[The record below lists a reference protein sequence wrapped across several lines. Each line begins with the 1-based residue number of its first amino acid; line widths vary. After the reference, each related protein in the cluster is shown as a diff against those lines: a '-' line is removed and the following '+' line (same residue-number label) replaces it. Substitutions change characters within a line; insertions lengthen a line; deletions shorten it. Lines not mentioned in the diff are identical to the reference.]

1 MGNKRNKEN
10 SNAHRGKCRKKPPTR
25 TGSKKPP
32 TTSKKQ
38 PIPQCPPELEN
49 SSRIINLQQ
58 LASHISDITAHAASC
73 SKCFN
78 SQDEAITLIGERNR
92 QGLASILVARC
103 NGCDMEFPFATS
115 SKVYCLPDGSSR
127 WESNLAAV
135 WGQMSTGGGY
145 SPLQENMATL
155 GVPVMTK
162 KAFIHTE
169 SVIGQWWWELLH
181 ESMKKAGEEERQLA
195 IQRGDFHQG
204 VPAITV
210 IVDGGWSKRSH
221 KHSYNAKSGVGIII
235 GQETKKILHIG
246 VRNKYC
252 AICAQASRKGEE
264 AKDHKC
270 FKNWDG
276 ASSSMET
283 DIIVEGFKTA
293 EEKHG
298 VRYIRFVGDGDS
310 SVYPSLVSS
319 VPVWG
324 YAIQK
329 IECANHATKCYR
341 SALEKLVNDNP
352 SYKGKGKL
360 TDAMRKRLTKAARCA
375 IKMRSMESDKRAA
388 TQKLQ
393 HDLHNSP
400 LHCFG
405 IHDACSTD
413 FCKTAQQ
420 RVREQHHNTAS
431 HDLAPTDSL
440 SFESSTSS
448 TTSTVSS
455 SSHSVSSST
464 IASSHTTALPAE
476 QVSDV
481 SLDTILTV
489 SQEQE
494 EAWSDALDE
503 TDLEAVRSIPKS
515 REQVNKVMLCD
526 IQRIVGRLV
535 SKSEQLLGKKKS
547 RLHFVTGYMYMN

>member
-1 MGNKRNKEN
+1 MGNKKNKKN
-10 SNAHRGKCRKKPPTR
+10 FNAHRGKCRRKPP
-25 TGSKKPP
+25 SKLKHKC
-32 TTSKKQ
+32 T
-38 PIPQCPPELEN
+38 PELGS

-58 LASHISDITAHAASC
+58 LANHISEVTTHAAGCSSC
-73 SKCFN
+73 VDSG
-78 SQDEAITLIGERNR
+78 SDAVTLVCEKSR

-103 NGCDMEFPFATS
+103 NGCGKEFPFSTS
-115 SKVYCLPDGSSR
+115 SKVHCLPDGHVR
-127 WESNLAAV
+127 WECNIAAV
-135 WGQMSTGGGY
+135 WGQMSIGGGF
-145 SPLQENMATL
+145 SPLEESMATL

-162 KAFIHTE
+162 KTFIQTE
-169 SVIGQWWWELLH
+169 SVIGQWWWELLC
-181 ESMKKAGEEERQLA
+181 ESMKQACEEERQLA

-204 VPAITV
+204 VPAINV

-235 GQETKKILHIG
+235 GKETNKLLHIG

-252 AICAQASRKGEE
+252 ATCAQAERRGEE
-264 AKDHKC
+264 VREHTC
-270 FKNWDG
+270 FKNWNG

-283 DIIVEGFKTA
+283 DIIVEGFKMA

-341 SALEKLVNDNP
+341 SALEKLVHDNP

-375 IKMRSMESDKRAA
+375 IKMRSMESDKKAA
-388 TQKLQ
+388 VQKLQ

-405 IHDACSTD
+405 IHDNCSTD
-413 FCKTAQQ
+413 FCKVAQQ
-420 RVREQHHNTAS
+420 RAS
-431 HDLAPTDSL
+431 GSADSTVTLDLDSDLRPPPPTRSVTPA
-440 SFESSTSS
+440 FSSTQPTSS
-448 TTSTVSS
+448 ATDMGSS
-455 SSHSVSSST
+455 SSSEDDSDSS
-464 IASSHTTALPAE
+464 L
-476 QVSDV
+476 Q
-481 SLDTILTV
+481 TILTV

-494 EAWSDALDE
+494 EAWDDALDE
-503 TDLEAVRSIPKS
+503 TDFEDIRSTP
-515 REQVNKVMLCD
+515 QAQQKVDPMMLCD
-526 IQRIVGRLV
+526 IQRVIVRLV
-535 SKSEQLLGKKKS
+535 SKSEQLLGETKTIIVS
-547 RLHFVTGYMYMN
+547 VLSIREWY